1 MKKAVNLEEIHK
13 DVERSAQE
21 QSFKMPFIG
30 VHKTELDTPA
40 LLIDLD
46 KMEANIRTMA
56 DYFTTVNAEL
66 RPHVKTHKTPII
78 AHKQIAAGA
87 IGVTCAKLGEAEAV
101 IHAGI
106 RDVLIANQIVGA
118 QKIARL
124 INLAKHSEI
133 MVAVDNAQ
141 NVQAIS
147 EAAAAKDANA
157 RMLVEVNV
165 GMNRCG
171 VEPGEPALELAE
183 LIRKSPNVDFAGLMG
198 YEGHTVTKRDKAER
212 NAAARDAMQ
221 ILVDAKHYLEQR
233 GVAVPIMSGGGTG
246 TFNITGS
253 IPEMTEVQAGSYV
266 LMDATYG
273 NVQGIGDHF
282 QRALSVLATVVS
294 RPTPDRII
302 VDTGLKVLA
311 KEFGIPQPVGVTGV
325 EMTGLSE
332 EHGKMQVSDE
342 SVSLSPG
349 DKLEILPTH
358 CCTTV
363 NLHDRYYGIRNGIVE
378 SVWEIAARGK
388 AQ

>member
-1 MKKAVNLEEIHK
+1 MNNRTE
-13 DVERSAQE
+13 
-21 QSFKMPFIG
+21 PFIG
-30 VHKTELDTPA
+30 MPKTELDTPA

-46 KMEANIRTMA
+46 KMEANIQTMA
-56 DYFTTVNAEL
+56 NYFTTVNASL
-66 RPHVKTHKTPII
+66 RPHMKTHKTPII
-78 AHKQIAAGA
+78 THKQIAAGA
-87 IGVTCAKLGEAEAV
+87 IGVTCAKLGEAEAA

-106 RDVLIANQIVGA
+106 RDVLIANQVVGA

-133 MVAVDNAQ
+133 MVAVDNPQ

-147 EAAAAKDANA
+147 EAAAAKGVTV
-157 RMLVEVNV
+157 RMLIEVNV

-171 VEPGEPALELAE
+171 VEPGKPTLELANQ
-183 LIRKSPNVDFAGLMG
+183 IRQSPNLKFEGLMG
-198 YEGHTVTKRDKAER
+198 YEGHTVAKPDLKERKANVQE
-212 NAAARDAMQ
+212 AMQ
-221 ILVDAKHYLEQR
+221 HLIGAKDYIEKH
-233 GVAVPIMSGGGTG
+233 GVEVSIMSGGGTG

-253 IPEMTEVQAGSYV
+253 IPEMTEVQAGSYIF
-266 LMDATYG
+266 MDSTYR
-273 NVQGIGDHF
+273 NVEGVGEQFDCS
-282 QRALSVLATVVS
+282 LSVLATVVS
-294 RPTPDRII
+294 RPSPDRVI

-311 KEFGIPQPVGVTGV
+311 KEFGIPQPIGIAGV

-332 EHGKMQVSDE
+332 EHGTLKTVGQVSDTH
-342 SVSLSPG
+342 VSLAPG

-378 SVWEIAARGK
+378 SVWDIAARGK

>member
-1 MKKAVNLEEIHK
+1 MNRNS
-13 DVERSAQE
+13 D
-21 QSFKMPFIG
+21 PFIG
-30 VHKTELDTPA
+30 MHKTELDTPA

-46 KMEANIRTMA
+46 KMEANIETMA
-56 DYFTTVNAEL
+56 NYFSTVNADL

-78 AHKQIAAGA
+78 SHKQIAAGA

-106 RDVLIANQIVGA
+106 RDVLIANQIVGPH
-118 QKIARL
+118 KIARL

-133 MVAVDNAQ
+133 MVAVDNSQ

-147 EAAAAKDANA
+147 EAAAAKGATV
-157 RMLVEVNV
+157 RMLVEVNI

-171 VEPGEPALELAE
+171 VESGKPALELAE
-183 LIRKSPNVDFAGLMG
+183 QIHRSPNLIFEGLMG
-198 YEGHTVTKRDKAER
+198 YEGHTVAKPDRAER
-212 NAAARDAMQ
+212 DTAAREAMQ
-221 ILVDAKHYLEQR
+221 RLVDAKNFLEKHS
-233 GVAVPIMSGGGTG
+233 VEVSIMSGGGTG

-266 LMDATYG
+266 FMDSTYR
-273 NVQGIGDHF
+273 NVQGSGDQF
-282 QRALSVLATVVS
+282 DCSLSVLATVVS
-294 RPTPDRII
+294 RPNRSRMI

-311 KEFGIPQPVGVTGV
+311 KEFGIPQPIGLAGV
-325 EMTGLSE
+325 ELTGLSE
-332 EHGKMQVSDE
+332 EHGTIQVSDE
-342 SVSLSPG
+342 NVSLKPG
-349 DKLEILPTH
+349 DKLEILPSH

-378 SVWEIAARGK
+378 SVWDIAARGK

>member
-1 MKKAVNLEEIHK
+1 MNTNE
-13 DVERSAQE
+13 
-21 QSFKMPFIG
+21 PFIG
-30 VHKTELDTPA
+30 MHKTELDTPA

-46 KMEANIRTMA
+46 KMEANIATMA
-56 DYFTTVNAEL
+56 NYFSTVNADL

-106 RDVLIANQIVGA
+106 RDVLIANQVVGA

-133 MVAVDNAQ
+133 MVAVDNAE

-147 EAAAAKDANA
+147 EAAAAKGATV
-157 RMLVEVNV
+157 RMLIEVNI
-165 GMNRCG
+165 GMDRCG
-171 VEPGEPALELAE
+171 VEPGKPTLKLAE
-183 LIRKSPNVDFAGLMG
+183 QIHRSPNLIFEGLMG
-198 YEGHTVTKRDKAER
+198 YEGHTVAKPNRSERDTATRE
-212 NAAARDAMQ
+212 AMQ
-221 ILVDAKHYLEQR
+221 RLVDTKHYFEKHD
-233 GVAVPIMSGGGTG
+233 VEVPIMSGGGTG

-266 LMDATYG
+266 LMDSTYR
-273 NVQGIGDHF
+273 NVEGIGDHF
-282 QRALSVLATVVS
+282 DCALSVLATVVS
-294 RPTPDRII
+294 RPSADRII

-311 KEFGIPQPVGVTGV
+311 KEFGIPQPVGINGV

-332 EHGKMQVSDE
+332 EHGKLQVSDAN
-342 SVSLSPG
+342 VSLKPG

-378 SVWEIAARGK
+378 SVWNIAARGK

>member
-1 MKKAVNLEEIHK
+1 MKKIVNSEEN
-13 DVERSAQE
+13 VGYSAQE
-21 QSFKMPFIG
+21 QSFKIPFIG
-30 VHKTELDTPA
+30 MHKTELDTPA

-56 DYFTTVNAEL
+56 AYFSTVNAQL

-78 AHKQIAAGA
+78 SHKQIAAGA
-87 IGVTCAKLGEAEAV
+87 IGVTCAKLGEAEAI

-141 NVQAIS
+141 NVRAIS
-147 EAAAAKDANA
+147 EAASAKDANV
-157 RMLVEVNV
+157 RILVEVNV
-165 GMNRCG
+165 GMDRCG
-171 VEPGEPALELAE
+171 VESGEPALELAE
-183 LIRKSPNVDFAGLMG
+183 LIRKSPNVEFAGLMG
-198 YEGHTVTKRDKAER
+198 YEGHTVAKPDKAER
-212 NAAARDAMQ
+212 NAAAREAIQ
-221 ILVDAKHYLEQR
+221 ILVDAKHYLEKR
-233 GVAVPIMSGGGTG
+233 GVPVSIMSGGGTG

-266 LMDATYG
+266 LMDSTYG
-273 NVQGIGDHF
+273 NVQGIGEHF
-282 QRALSVLATVVS
+282 ERALSVLATVVS
-294 RPTPDRII
+294 RPAPDRII

-332 EHGKMQVSDE
+332 EHGKMLVSDE
-342 SVSLSPG
+342 NVSLSPG

-363 NLHDRYYGIRNGIVE
+363 NLHDRYYGIRNDIVE

>member
-1 MKKAVNLEEIHK
+1 MNTA
-13 DVERSAQE
+13 AQ
-21 QSFKMPFIG
+21 PFIG
-30 VHKTELDTPA
+30 MHKTELDTPA

-46 KMEANIRTMA
+46 TMETNIQTMA
-56 DYFTTVNAEL
+56 DYFTRVNAEL
-66 RPHVKTHKTPII
+66 RPHMKTHKTPII

-87 IGVTCAKLGEAEAV
+87 IGVTCAKLGEAEAA
-101 IHAGI
+101 IHAGV
-106 RDVLIANQIVGA
+106 RDVLIANQVVGS

-133 MVAVDNAQ
+133 MVAVDSPQ

-147 EAAAAKDANA
+147 EAARAKGVTI

-171 VEPGEPALELAE
+171 VEPEKPALELATE
-183 LIRKSPNVDFAGLMG
+183 ICRSPNLKFEGLMG
-198 YEGHTVTKRDKAER
+198 YEGHTVAKPDRAER
-212 NAAARDAMQ
+212 EAAARKAMQ
-221 ILVDAKHYLEQR
+221 LLLNTKDYLEKH
-233 GVAVPIMSGGGTG
+233 GMDIAIMSGGGTG

-266 LMDATYG
+266 FMDSTYR
-273 NVQGIGDHF
+273 NVQGVGEQF
-282 QRALSVLATVVS
+282 NCALSVLATVVS
-294 RPTPDRII
+294 RPDPHRII

-311 KEFGIPQPVGVTGV
+311 KEFGVPQPIGIAGL
-325 EMTGLSE
+325 EMAGLSE
-332 EHGKMQVSDE
+332 EHGKLLVSD
-342 SVSLSPG
+342 VSIPLTPG

-378 SVWEIAARGK
+378 SVWNITARGR

>member
-1 MKKAVNLEEIHK
+1 MNTSSE
-13 DVERSAQE
+13 
-21 QSFKMPFIG
+21 PFIG
-30 VHKTELDTPA
+30 MQKTELDTPA

-46 KMEANIRTMA
+46 KMEANIQTMA
-56 DYFTTVNAEL
+56 DYFTTVNAML

-101 IHAGI
+101 IHAGV
-106 RDVLIANQIVGA
+106 RDVLIANQVVGSH
-118 QKIARL
+118 KIARL
-124 INLAKHSEI
+124 INLARHSEI
-133 MVAVDNAQ
+133 MVAVDNPQ
-141 NVQAIS
+141 NVRDIS
-147 EAAAAKDANA
+147 NAATAKGVTV
-157 RMLVEVNV
+157 RMLIEVNI

-171 VEPGEPALELAE
+171 VESGKPALELANQ
-183 LIRKSPNVDFAGLMG
+183 IRQSPNLKFEGLMG
-198 YEGHTVTKRDKAER
+198 YEGHTVARPDLKER
-212 NAAARDAMQ
+212 EAGVREAMQ
-221 ILVDAKHYLEQR
+221 HLIDAKHYLEKH
-233 GVAVPIMSGGGTG
+233 GVEVSIMSGGGTG

-266 LMDATYG
+266 FMDSTYR
-273 NVQGIGDHF
+273 NVEGVGEQFDCS
-282 QRALSVLATVVS
+282 LSVLATVVS
-294 RPTPDRII
+294 RPAPNRVI

-311 KEFGIPQPVGVTGV
+311 KEFGIPQPVGITGV

-332 EHGKMQVSDE
+332 EHGTLKTVGQVSDTD
-342 SVSLSPG
+342 VSLTPG

-378 SVWEIAARGK
+378 SVWDIAARGK

>member
-1 MKKAVNLEEIHK
+1 MKSSE
-13 DVERSAQE
+13 
-21 QSFKMPFIG
+21 PFIG
-30 VHKTELDTPA
+30 MHKTELDTPA

-56 DYFTTVNAEL
+56 AYFTTVNAML

-147 EAAAAKDANA
+147 EAASAKAANV
-157 RMLVEVNV
+157 RMLVEVNI

-171 VEPGEPALELAE
+171 VAPGEPALALAE
-183 LIRKSPNVDFAGLMG
+183 LIRKSPNVEFAGLMG
-198 YEGHTVTKRDKAER
+198 YEGHTVAKPDKAER
-212 NAAARDAMQ
+212 NAAAREAVQ
-221 ILVDAKHYLEQR
+221 ILVDAKHYLEKR
-233 GVAVPIMSGGGTG
+233 GVAVSIMSGGGTG

-266 LMDATYG
+266 LMDSTYG
-273 NVQGIGDHF
+273 NVQGVGERF
-282 QRALSVLATVVS
+282 ERALSVLATVVS
-294 RPTPDRII
+294 RPAPDRMI

-332 EHGKMQVSDE
+332 EHGTMRVSDE
-342 SVSLSPG
+342 DISLNLG

>member
-1 MKKAVNLEEIHK
+1 MNTNA
-13 DVERSAQE
+13 
-21 QSFKMPFIG
+21 PFIG
-30 VHKTELDTPA
+30 MHKTELDTPA

-46 KMEANIRTMA
+46 VMEANIKTMA
-56 DYFTTVNAEL
+56 NYFSTVTADL

-106 RDVLIANQIVGA
+106 RDVLIANQVVGT

-133 MVAVDNAQ
+133 MVAVDNTD

-147 EAAAAKDANA
+147 EAAAAKGATV
-157 RMLVEVNV
+157 RMLVEVNI

-171 VEPGEPALELAE
+171 VEPGKPALALAE
-183 LIRKSPNVDFAGLMG
+183 QIHRSPNLIFEGLMG
-198 YEGHTVTKRDKAER
+198 YEGHTVAKPSRAER
-212 NAAARDAMQ
+212 DTAARAAMQ
-221 ILVDAKHYLEQR
+221 QLVDAKHYLEKR
-233 GVAVPIMSGGGTG
+233 GVHVSIMSGGGTG

-266 LMDATYG
+266 LMDSTYG
-273 NVQGIGDHF
+273 NVEGVGDHF
-282 QRALSVLATVVS
+282 DCALSVLATVVS
-294 RPTPDRII
+294 RPSADRAI

-311 KEFGIPQPVGVTGV
+311 KEFGIPQPVGTDSV

-332 EHGKMQVSDE
+332 EHGTLQVSDE
-342 SVSLSPG
+342 NVSLKPG
-349 DKLEILPTH
+349 DTLEILPTH

-378 SVWEIAARGK
+378 SVWEITARGRS
-388 AQ
+388 Q

>member
-1 MKKAVNLEEIHK
+1 MKSTTE
-13 DVERSAQE
+13 
-21 QSFKMPFIG
+21 PFIG
-30 VHKTELDTPA
+30 MHKTELDTPA

-46 KMEANIRTMA
+46 KMEANIQTMA
-56 DYFTTVNAEL
+56 DYFATVNTML
-66 RPHVKTHKTPII
+66 RPHMKTHKTPII

-87 IGVTCAKLGEAEAV
+87 IGVTCAKLGEAEAA

-133 MVAVDNAQ
+133 MVAVDNPQ

-147 EAAAAKDANA
+147 EAAVAKGATV
-157 RMLVEVNV
+157 RMLIEVNI
-165 GMNRCG
+165 GMDRCG
-171 VEPGEPALELAE
+171 VESGKPALKLAE
-183 LIRKSPNVDFAGLMG
+183 QIRQSPNLKFEGLMG
-198 YEGHTVTKRDKAER
+198 YEGHTVTKPNRAER
-212 NAAARDAMQ
+212 DAIAREAMQ
-221 ILVDAKHYLEQR
+221 RLVDAKQYVEKH
-233 GVAVPIMSGGGTG
+233 GVEVAIMSGGGTG

-253 IPEMTEVQAGSYV
+253 IPEMTEVQAGSYIF
-266 LMDATYG
+266 MDSTYG
-273 NVQGIGDHF
+273 NVEGVGDQF
-282 QRALSVLATVVS
+282 DCSLSVLATVVS
-294 RPTPDRII
+294 RPDPNRII

-311 KEFGIPQPVGVTGV
+311 KEFGIPQPIGVNGV
-325 EMTGLSE
+325 ELTGLSE
-332 EHGKMQVSDE
+332 EHGKIQVSDTN
-342 SVSLSPG
+342 VSLEPG

>member
-1 MKKAVNLEEIHK
+1 MNHSSE
-13 DVERSAQE
+13 
-21 QSFKMPFIG
+21 PFIG
-30 VHKTELDTPA
+30 MHKTELDTPA
-40 LLIDLD
+40 LLIDLA
-46 KMEANIRTMA
+46 KMEANIETMA
-56 DYFTTVNAEL
+56 NYFSTVNADL

-133 MVAVDNAQ
+133 MVAVDNPQ
-141 NVQAIS
+141 NIQAIS
-147 EAAAAKDANA
+147 EAAAAKGATI
-157 RMLVEVNV
+157 RMLIEVNI
-165 GMNRCG
+165 GMDRCG
-171 VEPGEPALELAE
+171 VESGKPTLELAE
-183 LIRKSPNVDFAGLMG
+183 QIRRSPNLVFEGLMG
-198 YEGHTVTKRDKAER
+198 YEGHTVAKPNRAER
-212 NAAARDAMQ
+212 DTAAREAMQ
-221 ILVDAKHYLEQR
+221 RLLDAKYYLEKQ
-233 GVAVPIMSGGGTG
+233 GIEVPIMSGGGTG

-266 LMDATYG
+266 LMDSTYR
-273 NVQGIGDHF
+273 NVEGIGEEFDC
-282 QRALSVLATVVS
+282 ALSVLATVVS
-294 RPTPDRII
+294 RPNPDRII

-342 SVSLSPG
+342 NVALKPG

-378 SVWEIAARGK
+378 SVWDITARGK
-388 AQ
+388 SQ

>member
-1 MKKAVNLEEIHK
+1 MNTNE
-13 DVERSAQE
+13 
-21 QSFKMPFIG
+21 PFIG
-30 VHKTELDTPA
+30 MHKTELDTPA

-46 KMEANIRTMA
+46 KMEANIETMA
-56 DYFTTVNAEL
+56 NYFSTVNAEL

-78 AHKQIAAGA
+78 SHKQIAAGA

-106 RDVLIANQIVGA
+106 RDVLIANQVVGPH
-118 QKIARL
+118 KIARL

-133 MVAVDNAQ
+133 MVAVDNFE

-147 EAAAAKDANA
+147 EAAAAKGATV
-157 RMLVEVNV
+157 RMLIEVNI

-171 VEPGEPALELAE
+171 VEPGEPVLKLAE
-183 LIRKSPNVDFAGLMG
+183 KIRQSPNLKFEGLMG
-198 YEGHTVTKRDKAER
+198 YEGHTVAKRNQVER
-212 NAAARDAMQ
+212 DAAAREAMQ
-221 ILVDAKHYLEQR
+221 HLLGAKHYVEKQ
-233 GVAVPIMSGGGTG
+233 GVEVSIMSGGGTG

-253 IPEMTEVQAGSYV
+253 IPEMTEVQAGSYIF
-266 LMDATYG
+266 MDSTYG
-273 NVQGIGDHF
+273 NVEGVGEQFDCS
-282 QRALSVLATVVS
+282 LSVLATVVS
-294 RPTPDRII
+294 RPSPNRVI

-311 KEFGIPQPVGVTGV
+311 KEFGIPQPVGVNGV

-332 EHGKMQVSDE
+332 EHGTIQVSDE
-342 SVSLSPG
+342 NVSLKPG
-349 DKLEILPTH
+349 DKFEILPSH

-378 SVWEIAARGK
+378 SVWDIAARGK

>member
-1 MKKAVNLEEIHK
+1 MNNNTE
-13 DVERSAQE
+13 
-21 QSFKMPFIG
+21 PFIG
-30 VHKTELDTPA
+30 MPKTELDTPA

-46 KMEANIRTMA
+46 KMEANIQTMA
-56 DYFTTVNAEL
+56 DYFTTVNASL
-66 RPHVKTHKTPII
+66 RPHMKTHKTPII
-78 AHKQIAAGA
+78 THKQIAAGA
-87 IGVTCAKLGEAEAV
+87 IGVTCAKLGEAEAA

-106 RDVLIANQIVGA
+106 RDVLIANQVVGA

-133 MVAVDNAQ
+133 MVAVDSPQ

-147 EAAAAKDANA
+147 EAAVAKGATI
-157 RMLVEVNV
+157 RMLVEVNI
-165 GMNRCG
+165 GMDRCG
-171 VEPGEPALELAE
+171 VEPGKPTLELAE
-183 LIRKSPNVDFAGLMG
+183 LICQSPNLKFEGLMG
-198 YEGHTVTKRDKAER
+198 YEGHTVTNPDRAKRD
-212 NAAARDAMQ
+212 AAAREAMQ
-221 ILVDAKHYLEQR
+221 RLVDAKHYVEKR
-233 GVAVPIMSGGGTG
+233 GVEVLIMSGGGTG

-266 LMDATYG
+266 FMDSTYG
-273 NVQGIGDHF
+273 NVEGVGEQFDCS
-282 QRALSVLATVVS
+282 LSVLATVVS
-294 RPTPDRII
+294 RPAPDRMI

-311 KEFGIPQPVGVTGV
+311 KEFGVPQPLDITGV

-332 EHGKMQVSDE
+332 EHGKMQVSDVN
-342 SVSLSPG
+342 VSLTPG
-349 DKLEILPTH
+349 DKIEILPSH

>member
-1 MKKAVNLEEIHK
+1 MKTN
-13 DVERSAQE
+13 D
-21 QSFKMPFIG
+21 PFIG
-30 VHKTELDTPA
+30 MHKTELDTPA

-46 KMEANIRTMA
+46 KMEANIQTMA
-56 DYFTTVNAEL
+56 NYFSTVNADL

-106 RDVLIANQIVGA
+106 RDVLIANQVVGP

-133 MVAVDNAQ
+133 MVAVDNAE

-147 EAAAAKDANA
+147 EAAAAKGATV
-157 RMLVEVNV
+157 RMLIEVNI

-171 VEPGEPALELAE
+171 VEPGKPTLALAE
-183 LIRKSPNVDFAGLMG
+183 QIHQCPNVVFEGLMG
-198 YEGHTVTKRDKAER
+198 YEGHTVAKPNRAER
-212 NAAARDAMQ
+212 NTAAREAMQ
-221 ILVDAKHYLEQR
+221 RLVETKHYLEKHN
-233 GVAVPIMSGGGTG
+233 VEIPIMSGGGTG

-253 IPEMTEVQAGSYV
+253 LSEMTEVQAGSYV
-266 LMDATYG
+266 LMDSTYR
-273 NVQGIGDHF
+273 NVEGIGDHF
-282 QRALSVLATVVS
+282 DCALSVLATVVS
-294 RPTPDRII
+294 RPSPNRVI

-311 KEFGIPQPVGVTGV
+311 KEFGIPQPVGVNGI

-332 EHGKMQVSDE
+332 EHGTMQVSDE
-342 SVSLSPG
+342 SVSLKPG
-349 DKLEILPTH
+349 NKLEILPTH

-378 SVWEIAARGK
+378 SVWDIAARGK